1 MMNAHKI
8 TITMLIIFMTVGC
21 SPAVAT
27 PSIQESPTEIK
38 ATVTAITPPTESV
51 TVAPSATID
60 PAFSEGCINLTE
72 TTHDMDGLN
81 GFFVV
86 YDNDDDNVYFLDP
99 KSNQLIDIE
108 TQIPLSWDAPDTDVS
123 SIRVSPNKKF
133 IQAHLAGKDY
143 DILATVNEIVNTY
156 STQGQEDWNGG
167 RWLDN
172 EHMVF
177 QNWLDAPGSSY
188 KLVVYDP
195 FTGEQKNMRVN
206 LPDPFIVE
214 DTGGKFFWVKAN
226 IDPSLKRVFYNTKDE
241 RLVLWDLD
249 NQKEGTSLPA
259 PTDVTKGTWSPDGS
273 KFAIPSLSPTHDP
286 TEYFIV
292 DMDGTVKKTSFNQKY
307 PFANVESRPKWSPD
321 SRYIAFQMKTSNL
334 ANPNSDDLRQLVAI
348 MDTTTLNPQIYCLSG
363 GVIWSPDGTQ
373 VIIDSRVSTDEVKPV
388 LVDLERRTQSTLDT
402 HGLTVI
408 DWVTP

>member
-8 TITMLIIFMTVGC
+8 TIAILIIFMTVGC

-27 PSIQESPTEIK
+27 PSIQENPIEIT
-38 ATVTAITPPTESV
+38 ATVTAITLPTESV
-51 TVAPSATID
+51 TIAPSATAD
-60 PAFSEGCINLTE
+60 SAFSEGCINLTE
-72 TTHDMDGLN
+72 TTLDMDGLN

-86 YDNDDDNVYFLDP
+86 YDNDNVFFLDP

-108 TQIPLSWDAPDTDVS
+108 KHIPLSWDAPDTDVS
-123 SIRVSPNKKF
+123 SVRVSPNKKF
-133 IQAHLAGKDY
+133 IQAHLTGKDH
-143 DILATVNEIVNTY
+143 DIIATANEIVNNF

-167 RWLDN
+167 RWLDT

-177 QNWLDAPGSSY
+177 QNWLDAPESSY
-188 KLVVYDP
+188 KLVIYDP
-195 FTGEQKNMRVN
+195 FTVEQKNMQVN

-214 DTGGKFFWVKAN
+214 DTAGKFFWVKAT
-226 IDPSLKRVFYNTKDE
+226 IDPSLKRVLYNTKDG

-249 NQKEGTSLPA
+249 NQKEVTSLPA

-292 DMDGTVKKTSFNQKY
+292 GMDGTVKKTSFNQKY

-334 ANPNSDDLRQLVAI
+334 ANSNSNDLRQVVAI
-348 MDTTTLNPQIYCLSG
+348 MDTTTLDTQIYCLSG
-363 GVIWSPDGTQ
+363 GIVWSPDGTQ
-373 VIIDSRVSTDEVKPV
+373 VIIDSHVSMDEAKPV
-388 LVDLERRTQSTLDT
+388 LVDLVRRTQSTFDT
-402 HGLTVI
+402 HGLTVV